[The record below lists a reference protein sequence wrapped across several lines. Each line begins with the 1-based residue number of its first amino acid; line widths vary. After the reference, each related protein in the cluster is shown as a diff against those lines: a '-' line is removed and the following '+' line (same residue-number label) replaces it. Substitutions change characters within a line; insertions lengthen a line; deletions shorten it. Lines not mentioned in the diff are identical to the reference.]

1 MTTLKFDATPTPSE
15 GITLDDISED
25 KMKEAWR
32 DYEAKPEY
40 KQFNKHDLIESMHPA
55 EQDQLPKQTVSFIEA
70 NKKHS

>member
-40 KQFNKHDLIESMHPA
+40 KKFNKHDMIESMHPT
-55 EQDQLPKQTVSFIEA
+55 EQDQLPK
-70 NKKHS
+70 

>member
-40 KQFNKHDLIESMHPA
+40 KQFNKHDLIESMQPA
-55 EQDQLPKQTVSFIEA
+55 EADQPTE
-70 NKKHS
+70 

>member
-40 KQFNKHDLIESMHPA
+40 KQFNKHDLIESMQAVEPGQIV
-55 EQDQLPKQTVSFIEA
+55 E
-70 NKKHS
+70 

>member
-40 KQFNKHDLIESMHPA
+40 KQFNKHDLIESMQPA
-55 EQDQLPKQTVSFIEA
+55 ESDQTPE
-70 NKKHS
+70 

>member
-25 KMKEAWR
+25 KMKEAWK

-40 KQFNKHDLIESMHPA
+40 KKFNKHDMIESMQTA
-55 EQDQLPKQTVSFIEA
+55 EEVEGKE
-70 NKKHS
+70 